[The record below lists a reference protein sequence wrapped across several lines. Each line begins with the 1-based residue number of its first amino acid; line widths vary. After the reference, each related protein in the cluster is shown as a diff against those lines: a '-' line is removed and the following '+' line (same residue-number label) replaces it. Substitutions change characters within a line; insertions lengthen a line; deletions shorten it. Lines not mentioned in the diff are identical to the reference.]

1 MVINMIYI
9 CILLIIIMI
18 ALIICMIYK
27 EKQIKQI
34 SQQVNAILFQQKDI
48 YIPYYKEGTLS
59 FLESEIVKLVNR
71 LSEQNRLL
79 LEDKIILKQSLED
92 ISHQMKTPLTSL
104 NLVHERL
111 KMTEGTDKKKLLKE
125 QQLLL
130 DKIEWLVITLLKIAQ
145 IDSNTVTF
153 QKENISQKE
162 LYIKLVKPFEIQL
175 ELKDISIELEADQ
188 TYIED
193 IDILWTLEAL
203 SNIFKNCIEHT
214 EQGGNIKI
222 MMNNNPLYS
231 EIIIQDNGNGIDSED
246 LIHLFERFYK
256 GKNATQQSVGIGL
269 SLSHMIIEK
278 QNGTI
283 AVENTYPGAKFT
295 IHFYKEVI

>member
-1 MVINMIYI
+1 MIDMIYI
-9 CILLIIIMI
+9 CIVLIIIIIVMI
-18 ALIICMIYK
+18 IWMIYK
-27 EKQIKQI
+27 ERQIKQI
-34 SQQVNAILFQQKDI
+34 SQQVNAILFQQKDV

-79 LEDKIILKQSLED
+79 LEDKIVLKQSLED

-111 KMTEGTDKKKLLKE
+111 KITEGVEKKKLLKE

-130 DKIEWLVITLLKIAQ
+130 EKIEWLVITLLKIAQ
-145 IDSNTVTF
+145 IDSNTVIF

-162 LYIKLVKPFEIQL
+162 LYNKLVKPFEIQL
-175 ELKDISIELEADQ
+175 ELKDISIEFQTDQ
-188 TYIED
+188 TYIEN

-203 SNIFKNCIEHT
+203 SNIFKNCIEHI
-214 EQGGNIKI
+214 EKGGHINII
-222 MMNNNPLYS
+222 MSSNPLYN
-231 EIIIQDNGNGIDSED
+231 EIIIQDNGNGIHSED
-246 LIHLFERFYK
+246 LMHLFERFYK

>member
-1 MVINMIYI
+1 MIYI
-9 CILLIIIMI
+9 CILLIIIII

-175 ELKDISIELEADQ
+175 ELKDISIELEDDQ

-222 MMNNNPLYS
+222 IMNNNPLYS

>member
-1 MVINMIYI
+1 MIYI
-9 CILLIIIMI
+9 CILLIIIII

-283 AVENTYPGAKFT
+283 AVENTYPGAKFM

>member
-1 MVINMIYI
+1 MIYI
-9 CILLIIIMI
+9 CILLIIIII

-48 YIPYYKEGTLS
+48 YIPFYKEGTLS

-111 KMTEGTDKKKLLKE
+111 KMAEGTEKKKLLKE

-222 MMNNNPLYS
+222 IMNNNPLYS

>member
-1 MVINMIYI
+1 MIYI
-9 CILLIIIMI
+9 CILLTIIMI

-222 MMNNNPLYS
+222 IMNNNPLYS

-283 AVENTYPGAKFT
+283 SVENTYPGAKFT

>member
-1 MVINMIYI
+1 MIYI
-9 CILLIIIMI
+9 CILLTIISI

-222 MMNNNPLYS
+222 IMNNNPLYS

-283 AVENTYPGAKFT
+283 SVENTYPGAKFT

>member
-1 MVINMIYI
+1 MIYI

-79 LEDKIILKQSLED
+79 LEDKIILKQLLED

>member
-1 MVINMIYI
+1 MIYI
-9 CILLIIIMI
+9 CILLIIIII

-111 KMTEGTDKKKLLKE
+111 KMVEGTEKKKLLKE

-222 MMNNNPLYS
+222 IMNNNPLYS

-283 AVENTYPGAKFT
+283 SVENTYPGAKFT

>member
-1 MVINMIYI
+1 
-9 CILLIIIMI
+9 
-18 ALIICMIYK
+18 MIYK
-27 EKQIKQI
+27 ERQIKQI
-34 SQQVNAILFQQKDI
+34 SQQVNAILFQQKDV

-79 LEDKIILKQSLED
+79 LEDKIVLKQSLED

-111 KMTEGTDKKKLLKE
+111 KITEGVEKKKLLKE

-130 DKIEWLVITLLKIAQ
+130 EKIEWLVITLLKIAQ

>member
-1 MVINMIYI
+1 MIYI
-9 CILLIIIMI
+9 CIVLIIIIIVMI
-18 ALIICMIYK
+18 IWMIYK
-27 EKQIKQI
+27 ERQIKQI

-92 ISHQMKTPLTSL
+92 ISNQMKTPLTSL

>member
-1 MVINMIYI
+1 MIYI
-9 CILLIIIMI
+9 CILLIIIII

-48 YIPYYKEGTLS
+48 YIPYYKEGNLS

-111 KMTEGTDKKKLLKE
+111 KMAEGTEKKKLLKE

-188 TYIED
+188 TYIEN

-222 MMNNNPLYS
+222 IMNNNPLYS

>member
-1 MVINMIYI
+1 MIYI
-9 CILLIIIMI
+9 CILLIIIII

-188 TYIED
+188 TYIEN

>member
-1 MVINMIYI
+1 MIYI

-145 IDSNTVTF
+145 KDSNTVTF

>member
-1 MVINMIYI
+1 MIYI

-79 LEDKIILKQSLED
+79 LED

>member
-1 MVINMIYI
+1 MIYI

-193 IDILWTLEAL
+193 INILWTLEAL